1 MSELAD
7 RHLRTRFEAWLLD
20 SSADEVHRRYGERK
34 EQAIGSMSGT
44 VVELGPGTGAN
55 MRYYAPGVTVI
66 GIEPNPGMHDLLRDK
81 ATEHGV
87 DLEIRTVGAEG
98 IEVPD
103 HSADGVVGTLVL
115 CGVDDPAEVL
125 GEVRRILRPGG
136 TYFFFEHVV
145 APEGSGTRRVQRV
158 LRGPHRWFF
167 NGCVVDRD
175 LRAAIESAGFA
186 EVEVEEFDEGR
197 AGLHVRHRIIGTA
210 TA

>member
-7 RHLRTRFEAWLLD
+7 RRLRTRFEAWLLD
-20 SSADEVHRRYGERK
+20 SSADDVHRRYGERK
-34 EQAIGSMSGT
+34 QRAIGSMTGT

-55 MRYYAPGVTVI
+55 MRYYPPGVKVI
-66 GIEPNPGMHDLLRDK
+66 GIEPNPGMHDLLRAK
-81 ATEHGV
+81 AAEHEV

-103 HSADGVVGTLVL
+103 AGADGVVGTLVL

-125 GEVRRILRPGG
+125 REVRRILRPGG

-145 APEGSGTRRVQRV
+145 APEGTGTRCAQRI
-158 LRGPHRWFF
+158 LKRPHRWLF

-175 LRAAIESAGFA
+175 LRTAIESAGFDA
-186 EVEVEEFDEGR
+186 VEIEQFDEGG